1 MQIVRVGY
9 YLSTRDVQMPGM
21 SAGPGAHGALPP
33 PSTGGGGLRA
43 DSALAGGL
51 RRTQWHGLMDP
62 VRRVFT
68 TPRRGDDQHLT
79 AS

>member
-33 PSTGGGGLRA
+33 PSTGGGGSGPTQPLLVA
-43 DSALAGGL
+43 SAGRSGTVSWTQFDGSS
-51 RRTQWHGLMDP
+51 RRPGEGMTS
-62 VRRVFT
+62 T
-68 TPRRGDDQHLT
+68 
-79 AS
+79 